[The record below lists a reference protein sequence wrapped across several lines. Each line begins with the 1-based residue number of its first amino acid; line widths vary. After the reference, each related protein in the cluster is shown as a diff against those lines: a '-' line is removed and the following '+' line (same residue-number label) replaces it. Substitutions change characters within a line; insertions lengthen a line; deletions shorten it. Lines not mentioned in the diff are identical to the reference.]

1 MFARPCRRPQFN
13 DANIGN
19 GFLAY
24 KVGDHCDDAHCTG
37 TSPDHWGLGATDS
50 QKTLGGLHMA
60 GVFNGL
66 SNYTPS
72 HRARLPS
79 VHNVYVSAAAPTARA
94 EFLEQALHIHGGVWY
109 NRTTVRA
116 AGCSAVVEQ
125 RMYCHR
131 TRRNVMVLELQALP
145 SAEDSEMESAACSVP
160 VLLMHREEVSSDGT
174 VDVRWTSLARD
185 GTTGAAGSNVTTVSG
200 VTRIPELHGAAP
212 TALALAYD
220 TMPHSLT
227 LTVGGGVRRFLA
239 AAHSDLEDG
248 LTAAQLAPAAA
259 KTLATARASGETLL
273 AEHADGWGEIWRSG
287 IEMSGNLTVAKAVN
301 ASLYYIHSALR
312 EDFPHGLSPGGL
324 AIDSYDGRSFWDCS
338 SSDQW
343 FDLWCWPENT
353 PSFGFELG
361 LLCTSVP
368 NETKRNDTLT
378 I

>member
-1 MFARPCRRPQFN
+1 VFARPCRRPQFN

-37 TSPDHWGLGATDS
+37 TSPDHRDLGATDS

-200 VTRIPELHGAAP
+200 VTRIPELQVQHQP
-212 TALALAYD
+212 
-220 TMPHSLT
+220 P
-227 LTVGGGVRRFLA
+227 
-239 AAHSDLEDG
+239 
-248 LTAAQLAPAAA
+248 
-259 KTLATARASGETLL
+259 
-273 AEHADGWGEIWRSG
+273 
-287 IEMSGNLTVAKAVN
+287 
-301 ASLYYIHSALR
+301 
-312 EDFPHGLSPGGL
+312 
-324 AIDSYDGRSFWDCS
+324 
-338 SSDQW
+338 
-343 FDLWCWPENT
+343 
-353 PSFGFELG
+353 
-361 LLCTSVP
+361 
-368 NETKRNDTLT
+368 
-378 I
+378 